1 MPPAL
6 PFARAARRPR
16 LSRDISFWLLGAIQ
30 LLLLFAA
37 GAPSPLYPLYQ
48 AEWGFGPTAV
58 TLVFALYAFGLLAAL
73 LVVGSL
79 SDHIGRRP
87 VLIVSLLVEIAA
99 MVVFIE
105 AAGLGWLLV
114 ARGIQGLATGAA
126 MGAIGAGLVD
136 LQPLHKPRLGPLV
149 GGTSILL
156 GLALG
161 GLGTGLLVRYAP
173 APTMLVYLV
182 LIAAFAIT
190 LAGVVFMPETTEGRP
205 GALRSLL
212 PRASLPPRL
221 RPHVLVITPSL
232 VALWAVGGFHL
243 SLGPALTATV
253 LGERSAVLAGAV
265 IAVLTG
271 AGALG
276 QLFLQRTSPLRI
288 LSYGSVTLVAGM
300 LITLI
305 GVAAT
310 APAAYL
316 MGTALAGFGYG
327 ASFLGAMRSL
337 AARAEPTERAAVFS
351 IMFLISYL
359 AFGLPAVAAGVSVTR
374 VGLALTSSGYAVAV
388 IALALLALIGLYVQ
402 QRRTAPRPAEAA
414 RPQPARQ
421 ST

>member
-6 PFARAARRPR
+6 PIAHAARRPR
-16 LSRDISFWLLGAIQ
+16 LSRGISFWLLGTIQ

-87 VLIVSLLVEIAA
+87 VLIASLLVEIAA

-136 LQPLHKPRLGPLV
+136 LQPSHKPRLGPLV

-161 GLGTGLLVRYAP
+161 GLGTGVLVRYGP
-173 APTMLVYLV
+173 APTMLVYLL

-190 LAGVVFMPETTEGRP
+190 LAGVVFMPETTGGRP
-205 GALRSLL
+205 GALSSLL
-212 PRASLPPRL
+212 PQASLPRRL

-232 VALWAVGGFHL
+232 VALWAVGGFYL
-243 SLGPALTATV
+243 SLGPALTAAV
-253 LGERSAVLAGAV
+253 LGERSTVIAGAV

-276 QLFLQRTSPLRI
+276 QLFLQRTTPLRI
-288 LSYGSVTLVAGM
+288 LSYGSVTLIAGM

-316 MGTALAGFGYG
+316 IGTALAGFGYG

-351 IMFLISYL
+351 VMFLISYL
-359 AFGLPAVAAGVSVTR
+359 AFGLPAVVGGVSATR
-374 VGLALTSSGYAVAV
+374 LGLVPTSLGYSVAV

-402 QRRTAPRPAEAA
+402 GRRKTPHPAEAA
-414 RPQPARQ
+414 RSQPTHQ
-421 ST
+421 SA